1 MGFVKYVQFIVDLSH
16 FTLAKTG
23 KESRLNIKKGV

>member
-16 FTLAKTG
+16 FTQTKTG
-23 KESRLNIKKGV
+23 KELHHQIKKS